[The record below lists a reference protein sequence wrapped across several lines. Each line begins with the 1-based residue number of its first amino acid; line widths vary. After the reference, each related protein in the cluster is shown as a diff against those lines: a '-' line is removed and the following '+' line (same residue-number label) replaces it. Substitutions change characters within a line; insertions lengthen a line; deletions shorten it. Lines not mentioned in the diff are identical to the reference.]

1 LRHFVLWFTKITGAL
16 PMLLFIRPKVCRE
29 GKRPSGKGA
38 VVVMNHTAMLDFA
51 TVLLLFPA
59 RTVRVLMAEV
69 LFRKGKLLSWFLRGM
84 RGIMVERNGAEGA
97 DFLGEAARAI
107 EKGDAVGVF
116 PEGKLNPG
124 GRDFGKLLPFK
135 PGAAYIAL
143 TTGAPVIAN
152 YCDGAY
158 SWRRRTRVMQGEP
171 IALRERF
178 PGAIDEERIGRAT
191 AFLELEVARLKRE
204 LSRRV
209 EAERR
214 DRRTLLDRYI
224 RGHIGRMMAL
234 GFRPRYYYSDKAA
247 QGRVLPPGSIVISN
261 HTDFFDPPMLCTA
274 FRKNLVRMVAGEAL
288 YRRPALKWLLDR
300 LSCIPIDREAVDVRA
315 FREMLRVLERG
326 DCVGIFPEG
335 EMSKGGGI
343 GPFRAGLLLVAAKS
357 GAPIVMAYIGRPYRA
372 LRKRQAIWIDTPVRF
387 SGELTA
393 ENLEKNAEM
402 LRERMLQL
410 KARLDEEEGR
420 R

>member
-1 LRHFVLWFTKITGAL
+1 MRHFVLYFTKITGAL
-16 PMLLFIRPKVCRE
+16 PMLLFIRPKIYRE
-29 GKRPSGKGA
+29 GRKPPGRGA
-38 VVVMNHTAMLDFA
+38 VAVMNHTALLDFA
-51 TVLLLFPA
+51 AMLLLFPA
-59 RTVRVLMAEV
+59 RVVRVLMAEV

-97 DFLGEAARAI
+97 DFLGEAARAL
-107 EKGDAVGVF
+107 EKGHVVGVF
-116 PEGKLNPG
+116 PEGMLNPG

-143 TTGAPVIAN
+143 QTGAPVIAH

-171 IALRERF
+171 ISLSERF
-178 PGAIDEERIGRAT
+178 PGEINQALIERAT
-191 AFLELEVARLKRE
+191 SFVELEVARLKGE

-209 EAERR
+209 EAEKR
-214 DRRTLLDRYI
+214 DRRTLFDRYL
-224 RGHIGRMMAL
+224 RGHIGRMMTI
-234 GFRPRYYYSDKAA
+234 GFRPRYHYTDRAA
-247 QGRVLPPGSIVISN
+247 QGRVLPPGAIVISN

-288 YRRPALKWLLDR
+288 YRKPALRWLLNR
-300 LSCIPIDREAVDVRA
+300 LSCIPIDREAVDVGA
-315 FREMLRVLERG
+315 FREMLRVLGRG

-335 EMSKGGGI
+335 EMSKTGEI

-357 GAPIVMAYIGRPYRA
+357 GAPIVMAYIGKPYRP
-372 LRKRQAIWIDTPVRF
+372 LRDRQSIWIDTPVRF
-387 SGELTA
+387 SGELSA
-393 ENLEKNAEM
+393 ENLEKNAQM
-402 LRERMLQL
+402 LRERMLTL
-410 KARLDEEEGR
+410 RARLDEEEGR